1 MTKVN
6 SGRINIQLFTSYS
19 KYLGVKILNDQAEDK
34 EKRKAVLGF

>member
-19 KYLGVKILNDQAEDK
+19 KYLGVKILNDQADK